1 MLFRTFA
8 QITITVTILKVLFAW
23 MVICFVTM
31 QPLLA
36 QDNNTSQKDVEWFEQ
51 FFTRK
56 PTGSIN
62 ESRDRVTDEGQDAQ
76 EQQDRAKL
84 VRSKIKMGLIT
95 LTYPKEQEESKYEL
109 ALEHFIAAKEQA
121 DTLNLKADQVLIY
134 LSMARVFDEAGNH
147 AKSIDLLIKAQAID
161 LKTDDPLSLLILSE
175 LGRVYTDADS
185 TEEAFASYTKLLKLA
200 QNSKQKKREADALFY
215 LGVLNSKENKYDTAL
230 TQHKDALRIKREL
243 KDQAGE
249 VVSLNT
255 IGDLYLRTKNYDR
268 ALANYTAAL
277 EISQALKDNDAIS
290 ISFNNA
296 GELYHSQKNYQRAIA
311 NFELGFQKAQ
321 QARNPEQ
328 MRISTGFLSQ
338 AYKELGDFQKSL
350 QYREQSIEIAAMIQQ
365 EKDERKLL
373 DMESSSVLEAKE
385 QAIDKLEAKRIGHE
399 KQLAAEKR
407 TRYFLFAVIGLAV
420 VVAGL
425 VFYLYRSK
433 QKTNLVLQAA
443 NEKITQ
449 QNLQLQ
455 ELNATKDK
463 FFSIISHDL
472 KGPLNSLT
480 SFSGLLINYFDSL
493 SKEEIQSLA
502 KDLDKSLKNL
512 FALLENLLEW
522 SRSQTGAIEFK
533 AAPFDLSELIQEN
546 IELLSAQAGVKEI
559 ALEYPSPQP
568 MMVMA
573 HKNSVTTVIRNL
585 ISNAIK
591 FTPKNGTITLSAT
604 KSNEEA
610 LVSIADSGVGMSQE
624 VMNKLFRIDAKHSTK
639 GTADEKGTGL
649 GLVLCKDFIEKNHG
663 NIGVQSEEGK
673 GSTFYFTLP
682 VTNS

>member
-1 MLFRTFA
+1 M
-8 QITITVTILKVLFAW
+8 KVFFAW
-23 MVICFVTM
+23 MVICM
-31 QPLLA
+31 AAAQPLFA
-36 QDNNTSQKDVEWFEQ
+36 QQESTQKDVEWFEQ

-56 PTGSIN
+56 SKRTLS
-62 ESRDRVTDEGQDAQ
+62 ESREKFKAEIQDAQ
-76 EQQDRAKL
+76 EQVDPVRQ
-84 VRSKIKMGLIT
+84 VRSKIELGLIT
-95 LTYPKEQEESKYEL
+95 LTYPQEQEESKYEL

-121 DTLNLKADQVLIY
+121 DTLNLKIEHVLIY
-134 LSMARVFDEAGNH
+134 LSIARVFEQAGNH
-147 AKSIDLLIKAQAID
+147 AKSIELLTQAQKIN
-161 LKTDDPLSLLILSE
+161 LKSDSPLALLILNE
-175 LGRVYTDADS
+175 LGRVHTLADS
-185 TEEAFASYTKLLKLA
+185 TEEAFVNYTELLNLA
-200 QNSKQKKREADALFY
+200 RKSDQEKRKADALFY
-215 LGVLNSKENKYDTAL
+215 LGVLNMRENKYDTAIA
-230 TQHKDALRIKREL
+230 QHKEALRIKRQL
-243 KDQAGE
+243 ADKHGE
-249 VVSLNT
+249 VVSLIM
-255 IGDLYLRTKNYDR
+255 IGDLYLKMKNDDR

-277 EISQALKDNDAIS
+277 EISQALKDDEAIATS
-290 ISFNNA
+290 YNNA
-296 GELYHSQKNYQRAIA
+296 GKLYYNQKNYQRAIA

-328 MRISTGFLSQ
+328 MKISTAYLSQ
-338 AYKELGDFQKSL
+338 AYKESGEFQKSL
-350 QYREQSIEIAAMIQQ
+350 QYLEQSIEIDAMIQR

-385 QAIDKLEAKRIGHE
+385 QAIDKLEAKRIAHE
-399 KQLAAEKR
+399 EQLENEKR
-407 TRYFLFAVIGLAV
+407 TRYFLFAVIGLAIV
-420 VVAGL
+420 IVGL

-455 ELNATKDK
+455 QLNATKDK

-472 KGPLNSLT
+472 KGPLNSLS

-493 SKEEIQSLA
+493 SKEEIQTLA

-533 AAPFDLSELIQEN
+533 PVEFNLSELIQEN
-546 IELLSAQAGVKEI
+546 IDLLSAQAGTKEI
-559 ALEYPSPQP
+559 KLLYPSPQP
-568 MMVMA
+568 VTVMA

-591 FTPKNGTITLSAT
+591 FTPPGGTINLSAT
-604 KSNEEA
+604 SSKEEA
-610 LVSIADSGVGMSQE
+610 LVSITDSGVGMSPE
-624 VMNKLFRIDAKHSTK
+624 TIDKLFRIDAKHSTK

-682 VTNS
+682 VSQ